1 MNREIVDESDVY
13 VDVHKAIRRLTPA
26 PRARRIHAA
35 ATAASVIAS
44 KKAPGD
50 SVLIDVD
57 EHDESPHRDPET
69 ASFHSNYEGGF
80 HNAAK
85 TAIHMKRRTSD
96 GGIEGTPVIVKASL
110 DEMRSKLRL
119 GPANRAANPRNNTRS
134 LFKIKQGLGATS
146 GTPPDNSRPLPPRA
160 QSHMGFT
167 STQASPAGTQ
177 GHERT
182 PLLGVGEDHEEGA
195 EEDESHNDNGRKTNG
210 TH

>member
-1 MNREIVDESDVY
+1 M
-13 VDVHKAIRRLTPA
+13 
-26 PRARRIHAA
+26 
-35 ATAASVIAS
+35 AS

-50 SVLIDVD
+50 SILVD
-57 EHDESPHRDPET
+57 IEDHDAPASHDPET

-80 HNAAK
+80 HNAAR

-96 GGIEGTPVIVKASL
+96 GGIEGTPVVVKASL

-134 LFKIKQGLGATS
+134 LFKIKQGLGAN
-146 GTPPDNSRPLPPRA
+146 GTPPSDNSRPLPPRA
-160 QSHMGFT
+160 QSHMGFVNP
-167 STQASPAGTQ
+167 QGSPARNQ

-182 PLLGVGEDHEEGA
+182 PLLGVGEDNEHA
-195 EEDESHNDNGRKTNG
+195 VEDDETHDNGGRKTNG